1 MNGTVVMQE
10 LTSYKGLAFILRTNG
25 REGFGFAVYPDRRIV
40 ELFDV
45 SSEGEWINLS
55 RLNAS

>member
-1 MNGTVVMQE
+1 MNGILTMQE
-10 LTSYKGLAFILRTNG
+10 LSSYKGLAFILRTNG
-25 REGFGFAVYPDRRIV
+25 KEGYGFAVYPDRRIV

>member
-1 MNGTVVMQE
+1 MIQQVSN
-10 LTSYKGLAFILRTNG
+10 YKGLAFILRTSG
-25 REGFGFAVYPDRRIV
+25 KEGFGFAVYPDRRLV

-45 SSEGEWINLS
+45 NSEGEWINSS